1 MSDGVRLAVQERGAA
16 GAPTVVAVHGYP
28 DDHRVW
34 QGVADDLAVDH
45 RFVTYDVRGAGASDA
60 APARVGYRLDR
71 LAEDL
76 AAVLDAASPDRPVH
90 LLAHDWGAIQ
100 AWHAVTDPR
109 FAARVASFTSISGP

>member
-1 MSDGVRLAVQERGAA
+1 MTDGVRLAVQERGSTTE
-16 GAPTVVAVHGYP
+16 APTVVAVHGYP

-60 APARVGYRLDR
+60 PSTRAGYRLDR

-76 AAVLDAASPDRPVH
+76 AAVLDAVSPDRPVH
-90 LLAHDWGAIQ
+90 LLGHDWGAIQ
-100 AWHAVTDPR
+100 AWHAVTTSG
-109 FAARVASFTSISGP
+109 FAERVRSPS